1 MPQVDLARLTMPP
14 RALAQLQELL
24 AHHVPGADVWAYGSR
39 VSGGAHEAS
48 DLDIV
53 LRASHDSGAEV
64 AGWQDLKDAVQQSSI
79 PIIIDIHLWSH
90 LPASFHRA
98 IEKGYVVL
106 QEGKAS

>member
-1 MPQVDLARLTMPP
+1 MPQVDLAHLTMPP

-24 AHHVPGADVWAYGSR
+24 ARHVPGAEVWAYGSR

-53 LRASHDSGAEV
+53 LRAPADSGADV
-64 AGWQDLKDAVQQSSI
+64 AGWQDLKDAVQHSSI
-79 PIIIDIHLWSH
+79 PILIDIHLWPH

-98 IEKGYVVL
+98 IEQGYVVL
-106 QEGKAS
+106 QQGRV